1 MLFVEKQDVD
11 TKAHPERV
19 NSVGWANEE
28 AAAGRERTA
37 AHQAHE
43 ACERGIRNSNPVS
56 QDRLADRIGDA

>member
-1 MLFVEKQDVD
+1 MLSVEKQDVN
-11 TKAHPERV
+11 TKAHPESV

-28 AAAGRERTA
+28 AVAGLEGTTA
-37 AHQAHE
+37 DQAHE